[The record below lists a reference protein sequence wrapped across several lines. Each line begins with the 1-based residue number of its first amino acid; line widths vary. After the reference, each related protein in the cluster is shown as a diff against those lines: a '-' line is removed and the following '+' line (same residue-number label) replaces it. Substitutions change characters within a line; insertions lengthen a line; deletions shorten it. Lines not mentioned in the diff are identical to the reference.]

1 MEKFFLL
8 SFLTGS
14 ALCDFRKGRVPNVLI
29 LFGTAAFGI
38 AGFIRGPSPGDGSG
52 AVFTVIALC
61 FIRTFF
67 TVIIFFPLFLF
78 RMMGAG
84 DIKVM
89 AVIAGYMGMDR
100 GVEIIFYGLAAAA
113 VWSLFYMLKQH
124 ILAER
129 IKYFLNYIKHLF
141 QSEQILPYYPPGGP
155 DGMKF
160 RLVPFLWG
168 GFCLWLAIYGG
179 AL

>member
-52 AVFTVIALC
+52 AVFTVIALF

-113 VWSLFYMLKQH
+113 VWSLF
-124 ILAER
+124 
-129 IKYFLNYIKHLF
+129 
-141 QSEQILPYYPPGGP
+141 
-155 DGMKF
+155 
-160 RLVPFLWG
+160 
-168 GFCLWLAIYGG
+168 CLLYTSDA
-179 AL
+179 ADD

>member
-52 AVFTVIALC
+52 AVFTVIALF

-89 AVIAGYMGMDR
+89 AVIAGYMGTLPGDIL
-100 GVEIIFYGLAAAA
+100 GEIT
-113 VWSLFYMLKQH
+113 SL
-124 ILAER
+124 
-129 IKYFLNYIKHLF
+129 
-141 QSEQILPYYPPGGP
+141 
-155 DGMKF
+155 
-160 RLVPFLWG
+160 
-168 GFCLWLAIYGG
+168 
-179 AL
+179 

>member
-1 MEKFFLL
+1 
-8 SFLTGS
+8 
-14 ALCDFRKGRVPNVLI
+14 
-29 LFGTAAFGI
+29 
-38 AGFIRGPSPGDGSG
+38 AGFIRGPSPGDGSA
-52 AVFTVIALC
+52 AVFTVIALF

-113 VWSLFYMLKQH
+113 VWSLFYMH
-124 ILAER
+124 T
-129 IKYFLNYIKHLF
+129 
-141 QSEQILPYYPPGGP
+141 PGL
-155 DGMKF
+155 MSKF
-160 RLVPFLWG
+160 FPKP
-168 GFCLWLAIYGG
+168 
-179 AL
+179 

>member
-52 AVFTVIALC
+52 AVFTVIALF

-89 AVIAGYMGMDR
+89 AVIAGCGRVVFILYAEAAYSCR
-100 GVEIIFYGLAAAA
+100 TYQIFPELY
-113 VWSLFYMLKQH
+113 
-124 ILAER
+124 
-129 IKYFLNYIKHLF
+129 
-141 QSEQILPYYPPGGP
+141 
-155 DGMKF
+155 
-160 RLVPFLWG
+160 
-168 GFCLWLAIYGG
+168 
-179 AL
+179 